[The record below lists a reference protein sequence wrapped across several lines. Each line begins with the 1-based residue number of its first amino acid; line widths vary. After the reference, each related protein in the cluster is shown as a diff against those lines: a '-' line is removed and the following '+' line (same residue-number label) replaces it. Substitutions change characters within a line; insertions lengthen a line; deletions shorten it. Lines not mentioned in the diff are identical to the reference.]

1 MIYEIRGK
9 YQVIQEI
16 GNGKFGIV
24 YKGKT
29 KKNDFVAIKFDYTNL
44 GILKHET
51 SILNYLQQHC
61 CKYIPLVYWYG
72 LTKEPINQELD
83 IPCLIIPFYE
93 CSLTDY
99 MKTKE
104 ITIKHMNVIIYK
116 ILDILGNIHDKFVL
130 HRDIKPDNLMVKDG
144 NIYLIDFGL
153 AKIFVD
159 ENKKHKKYQETH
171 DTILGTPKY
180 ISHNI
185 HHGIEP
191 SRRDDLISLGYMY
204 INMCMGFL
212 PWDKLQRLDDDN
224 KTPILH
230 INHPRNQERC
240 KLKQWKNI
248 AHLCKTLNDD
258 NIYNFMNELYNLG
271 YEEQPRYEYWK
282 EQFLL

>member
-72 LTKEPINQELD
+72 LTKEPRNQELD

-104 ITIKHMNVIIYK
+104 ITIKETATADFVMESSATELKEVIVTGVSTATEQQSNPVPVGIVTNKEMLQNSATNIIDAIATQPGVSQDIYK
-116 ILDILGNIHDKFVL
+116 GEQLVVGNIAVQVHL
-130 HRDIKPDNLMVKDG
+130 GIRRPI
-144 NIYLIDFGL
+144 
-153 AKIFVD
+153 
-159 ENKKHKKYQETH
+159 TH
-171 DTILGTPKY
+171 GE
-180 ISHNI
+180 
-185 HHGIEP
+185 GV
-191 SRRDDLISLGYMY
+191 
-204 INMCMGFL
+204 
-212 PWDKLQRLDDDN
+212 
-224 KTPILH
+224 
-230 INHPRNQERC
+230 
-240 KLKQWKNI
+240 
-248 AHLCKTLNDD
+248 
-258 NIYNFMNELYNLG
+258 
-271 YEEQPRYEYWK
+271 
-282 EQFLL
+282 